1 MATNQAL
8 IRKKAEQHLN
18 DILIDPL
25 DALIE
30 SPVDRSIITVEG
42 WVGRRCSSAFRKK
55 WDKEKEQ
62 LKPCDSDF
70 IRRCI
75 ISKNIKGFDLE
86 V

>member
-18 DILIDPL
+18 DITIDPL

-30 SPVDRSIITVEG
+30 SPVDRSIITVER
-42 WVGRRCSSAFRKK
+42 WVGKRCLSAFRKK

-62 LKPCDSDF
+62 LKPCDYNF
-70 IRRCI
+70 INRCI
-75 ISKNIKGFDLE
+75 ISKNFKGF
-86 V
+86 